1 MDLKLEKIF
10 KTRLNNFREL
20 LANKK
25 LDAFI
30 LFVFEGF
37 NTENCHYISG
47 FRGSSAALIIKSDEA
62 VLITDG
68 RYLTQSKEQTLS
80 EYKIIIQSE
89 VSLAKF
95 VINYLKDLK
104 LKNIGYEADKISH
117 RLFES
122 AFKDNNLNFVD
133 AGDLILSLRRTKD
146 VYEVDAI
153 KEAARIGREAYGR
166 VLESIKLN
174 IFEISESEFDV
185 RLFSEIKR
193 MGAERG
199 WAGHDFIVAS
209 GLNSA
214 MCHARATQ
222 KKFEDGDIVTV
233 DYGAMIRGYMSD
245 ITRNFAVRKIKD
257 NKVLE
262 INNILL
268 NAHHAA
274 AKALRPGISG
284 KDVDTIARKI
294 IEDAGYGKYF
304 MHGLGHG
311 LGLEIHESPRLS
323 QSSNDILQAGD
334 VVTVEP
340 GIYIEGWGGM
350 RIEDDYLITQD
361 GAECLTVNDNQ
372 AINII

>member
-1 MDLKLEKIF
+1 MNAELEKIF
-10 KTRLNNFREL
+10 KLRLDKFRDL
-20 LANKK
+20 LAQKN
-25 LDAFI
+25 LDAFV

-47 FRGSSAALIIKSDEA
+47 FRGSSAAIIINSNEA
-62 VLITDG
+62 VLVTDG
-68 RYLTQSKEQTLS
+68 RYLTQVKEQALS
-80 EYKIIIQSE
+80 EYKIIVQSE
-89 VSLAKF
+89 LPLAKF
-95 VINYLKDLK
+95 VINYLRDLN
-104 LKNIGYEADKISH
+104 LKNIGYEAEKISH
-117 RLFES
+117 KLFES
-122 AFKDNNLNFVD
+122 AFNNNNFNWVD
-133 AGDLILSLRRTKD
+133 AGDLILNLRRSKD
-146 VYEVDAI
+146 IYEINAI
-153 KEAARIGREAYGR
+153 KKAARIGREAYGK
-166 VLESIKLN
+166 VLNSIKLN

-214 MCHARATQ
+214 KCHARSTQ
-222 KKFEDGDIVTV
+222 KKFESGDIVTV
-233 DYGAMIRGYMSD
+233 DYGAMINGYMSD
-245 ITRNFAVRKIKD
+245 ITRNFSVKKFKD
-257 NKVLE
+257 NQVSE

-268 NAHHAA
+268 KAHKAA
-274 AKALRPGISG
+274 AEALRPGISG

-311 LGLEIHESPRLS
+311 LGLEIHEAPRLS
-323 QSSNDILQAGD
+323 QSSSDILQAGD
-334 VVTVEP
+334 VVTIEP

-350 RIEDDYLITQD
+350 RIEDDYLITES
-361 GAECLTVNDNQ
+361 GSECLTINDNQ

>member
-47 FRGSSAALIIKSDEA
+47 FRGSSAALIIKSDEV

-89 VSLAKF
+89 VPLAKF
-95 VINYLKDLK
+95 VINYLKDLN
-104 LKNIGYEADKISH
+104 LKTIGYEADKISH

-133 AGDLILSLRRTKD
+133 AGDLILSLRRAKD

-166 VLESIKLN
+166 VLDSIKLN

-214 MCHARATQ
+214 KCHARSTQ
-222 KKFEDGDIVTV
+222 KKFEQGDIVTV
-233 DYGAMIRGYMSD
+233 DYGAMVKGYMSD
-245 ITRNFAVRKIKD
+245 ITRNFAVRNFKD

-294 IEDAGYGKYF
+294 IDEAGYGKYF